1 MTKSV
6 ENLINNC
13 NNNLKI
19 NDDKKEE
26 EEEYEYDVPENNKPL
41 NNNSLLLKQQVTTSL
56 SNNELKI
63 SITNSKEKINEP
75 NETKKHVSTSFSP
88 TKTATT
94 TRKSNSP
101 TIDSGIS
108 SSSLISL
115 NELLNTNSIQEQLK
129 LKIPSNENLNQIETR
144 FLKLIK
150 NLRETCKSLFEIQQK
165 YSTKWR
171 EHNNLEKNLLR
182 IKANFLDIK
191 TFLNDFYDLCM
202 IVKNKSLNNNST
214 NKENY
219 SELCSKLYEFQ
230 QKFNSNINILN
241 TLKWDI
247 NILASNNKNRN
258 NMNDELD
265 ENFLRLNYL
274 IELVQVFNDFNY
286 QYNVFSASNN
296 LPKLNQQT
304 IENDYSDA
312 AIDDGDSEDD
322 IYENDDDEWLK
333 PSQENQVKEEL
344 KTSTNF
350 SDQMLIKFYSK
361 HIDDNFND
369 IKQLHEIINNSLTK
383 NDQESI
389 MMDLT
394 NKLALSGHKLVFI
407 CDTLNKNLTNNPLKN
422 SLNTLSNNLCDCLK
436 LYVIRMKAC
445 YNSINSNDKSNL
457 LIVDS
462 LTQVFDCSFQLKQ
475 LIIKYL

>member
-1 MTKSV
+1 M
-6 ENLINNC
+6 
-13 NNNLKI
+13 
-19 NDDKKEE
+19 KEPRAKQ
-26 EEEYEYDVPENNKPL
+26 YEYDVPENNKPL
-41 NNNSLLLKQQVTTSL
+41 LFKQQHQVTTSL

-63 SITNSKEKINEP
+63 SIPNNNEKINET
-75 NETKKHVSTSFSP
+75 NESKKHVSTSFSP
-88 TKTATT
+88 KSTST

-115 NELLNTNSIQEQLK
+115 NELLNTNSIIQEPLLK
-129 LKIPSNENLNQIETR
+129 LKIPSNDNINQIETR
-144 FLKLIK
+144 FIKIIK
-150 NLRETCKSLFEIQQK
+150 NLRETCKSLFEIQQ

-171 EHNNLEKNLLR
+171 ERSNLEKNLLK
-182 IKANFLDIK
+182 IKTSFFDIK
-191 TFLNDFYDLCM
+191 TLLNEFHDLCM
-202 IVKNKSLNNNST
+202 IIKSSKSLNYNLT
-214 NKENY
+214 NKENFT
-219 SELCSKLYEFQ
+219 ELCSKLYEFQ

-241 TLKWDI
+241 SLKWDI

-274 IELVQVFNDFNY
+274 IELIQVFNDFNY
-286 QYNVFSASNN
+286 RYNVFNSSNN
-296 LPKLNQQT
+296 LPKLNQPT
-304 IENDYSDA
+304 KIENDYSDA
-312 AIDDGDSEDD
+312 IDDDSEDD

-333 PSQENQVKEEL
+333 PLSQENPPKEN
-344 KTSTNF
+344 STNF

-369 IKQLHEIINNSLTK
+369 INQLHESITSSLTK
-383 NDQESI
+383 NDQESSI

-407 CDTLNKNLTNNPLKN
+407 CDTLNKNLTNNSLKS
-422 SLNTLSNNLCDCLK
+422 SLHSLSNNLCDCLK
-436 LYVIRMKAC
+436 LYVIRIKAC
-445 YNSINSNDKSNL
+445 YDGINSNEKSNS

-462 LTQVFDCSFQLKQ
+462 LTQVFNCSLQLKQ